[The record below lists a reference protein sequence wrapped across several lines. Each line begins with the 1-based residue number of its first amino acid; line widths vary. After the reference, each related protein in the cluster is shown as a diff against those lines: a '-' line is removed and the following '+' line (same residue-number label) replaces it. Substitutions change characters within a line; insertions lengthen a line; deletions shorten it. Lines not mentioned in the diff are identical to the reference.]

1 MKYFCNE
8 FFGREFFIWF
18 GEWCERKC
26 IFGKKLVFEICVCYY
41 GYWGLECLNICFG
54 GVVNL
59 CNNNGMCN
67 VIMGECE
74 CNVNYNGM

>member
-1 MKYFCNE
+1 M
-8 FFGREFFIWF
+8 
-18 GEWCERKC
+18 
-26 IFGKKLVFEICVCYY
+26 VFEICVCYY